1 MLALDAHAQP
11 AGDGTTAPPS
21 AAAATA
27 AAAPRH
33 GSAQY
38 ATRAYWDARFS
49 TERHYE
55 WLCEWGD
62 VAPLLAPLLARA
74 PAPAPLWVLGTG
86 TSALPAQLA
95 AAFPAA
101 AVLATDYSAV
111 LIASLQAAAAA
122 AAAAAPAS
130 APGRLAHACADM
142 TDLQAALGAHAHWG
156 RVEAV
161 LDKGA
166 LDALVSAEGDCWEAA
181 PELLAVSAR
190 VARGVH
196 AALRPGGRYVMLSF
210 SQPHFRARHLLQRA
224 QGGSGGGEEPPPAA
238 AAPAEEGGGESD
250 GEWERDLNPNPVQPA
265 IPPVEGSLWSAFE
278 WHRVERGLGI
288 FLYICTK

>member
-1 MLALDAHAQP
+1 MQAQDARPQP
-11 AGDGTTAPPS
+11 AGNDAATAPPAAAS
-21 AAAATA
+21 AAAASV
-27 AAAPRH
+27 APRH

-38 ATRAYWDARFS
+38 ATRAYWDARFA

-122 AAAAAPAS
+122 AAP
-130 APGRLAHACADM
+130 APGGLAHACADM
-142 TDLQAALGAHAHWG
+142 TDLQAALGGHAHWG

-224 QGGSGGGEEPPPAA
+224 QGGEVAATPSPAA
-238 AAPAEEGGGESD
+238 AAPVKEEGEGEDD
-250 GEWERDLNPNPVQPA
+250 GEWERDLNPSPVQPA